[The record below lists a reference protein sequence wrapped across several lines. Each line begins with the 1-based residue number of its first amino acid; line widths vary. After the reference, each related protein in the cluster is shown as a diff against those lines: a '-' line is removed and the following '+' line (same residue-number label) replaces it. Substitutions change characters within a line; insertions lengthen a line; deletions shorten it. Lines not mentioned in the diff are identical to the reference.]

1 MHGTQPRDTRT
12 PVLPN
17 LTVQQLEYLVAAA
30 DAPTRAAAATAL
42 GVTPSALTQGL
53 AELERRVGLPLFER
67 RGRRTLLRPDAAE
80 VLAHARR
87 VVAETRDLA
96 RWAEARRTGSS
107 GSIRLG
113 AIDAVAVHHRAAEIR
128 AFRADHPDV
137 GLHLTVAPSGQ
148 LLDALGRGDL
158 DVAVLVEPAVPP
170 DGTDTE
176 PLLDEPLLLYAPDG
190 ARAGDPGGWGPWV
203 AFPAGSHTR
212 RVVAAS
218 LAAAG
223 APFEVVAESNQPEVL
238 REMVRLGMGWAV
250 LPAVQAESGAEPLVA
265 ARRTP
270 VAVRRLVLARRTG
283 VPPDAALDALVDTL
297 RQTDAP
303 PSRRTRGR

>member
-1 MHGTQPRDTRT
+1 MPGTPPRDSRT

-30 DAPTRAAAATAL
+30 DAPTRAAAAREL

-96 RWAEARRTGSS
+96 RWAEGRRTGAS
-107 GSIRLG
+107 GRVRLG
-113 AIDAVAVHHRAAEIR
+113 AIDAVAVHHRAARIR
-128 AFRADHPDV
+128 AFRTAHPDV
-137 GLHLTVAPSGQ
+137 DLHLTVAPSGP

-158 DVAVLVEPAVPP
+158 DVAVLVEPATPP
-170 DGTDTE
+170 VGIDAV

-190 ARAGDPGGWGPWV
+190 TRVGDPSTWGPWV

-212 RVVAAS
+212 HVVAAA
-218 LAAAG
+218 LAGLG
-223 APFEVVAESNQPEVL
+223 ARFEVVAESNQPEVL
-238 REMVRLGMGWAV
+238 REMVRLGVGWAV
-250 LPAVQAESGAEPLVA
+250 LPPVQAESGAEPLA
-265 ARRTP
+265 PARRTP
-270 VAVRRLVLARRTG
+270 LATRRLVVARRAG
-283 VPPDAALDALVDTL
+283 APSDAALDALVAVL
-297 RQTDAP
+297 
-303 PSRRTRGR
+303 G